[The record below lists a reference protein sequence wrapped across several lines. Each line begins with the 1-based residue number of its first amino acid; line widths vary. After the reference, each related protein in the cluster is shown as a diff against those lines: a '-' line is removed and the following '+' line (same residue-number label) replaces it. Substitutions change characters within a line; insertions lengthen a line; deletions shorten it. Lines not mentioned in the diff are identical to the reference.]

1 MDDLVGKVLGSRY
14 EILKKIGEGGM
25 ATVYRA
31 KCRLLNRFVAIK
43 VLKSEYSKD
52 ETFVKRFRA
61 EAQSAAALTH
71 PNIVSVFDVGEE
83 DGINY
88 IVMEL
93 LESKTLKDYIEE
105 NGALRN
111 ELTLKIAAQIASAL
125 EAAHKSHIIHRDIK
139 PQNIVLNKNMVA
151 KVTDFGIAKITNAP
165 SATITSFGNTMG
177 SVHYFSPEHAKG
189 GYTDEKSDIYSLG
202 VVMYEMATGKLPFD
216 GDSPVSVALKHI
228 QEEPIEPIVKNPKVS
243 IALNQIIMKA
253 MSKSTVTRYQNATEL
268 LSDISL
274 ALANPNINIS
284 KPSSSVSAG
293 ETQVIPIIKVDE
305 TTNEEEN
312 KVPNLR
318 TRQASNANRMNV
330 VSASNRRRAEAATVQ
345 DEEEKLQQPRETAR
359 DNNKQPKKNKKKTL
373 IILICVCVIVLIGG
387 SVFGIKMYNKVKAQ
401 NEANAQID
409 VPNLVGR
416 KFEEV
421 VEEYKKQGIEII
433 QEKSEYSSEQPEGN
447 IISQTPEKGTKTKEK
462 KIYVVVSKGEK
473 LVEVTDVTGK
483 DIKVATYE
491 LQDTLGFVIETEEVV
506 NEKVTAGI
514 IISQDPKEGQKPYG
528 STIKLVVSKG
538 DGKESVIM
546 PSVLGS
552 TEADAKAKLE
562 KLKLKVN
569 VKYSEDNS
577 KSNGVV
583 IAQSYPQNQE
593 LKEGD
598 IVEITVNKLLITKN
612 VSLDLLELQGGSPI
626 DAETITVKVTASI
639 DNGATNTIFE
649 KSFAPTETT
658 TSFSING
665 YQKAVLKIY
674 LNGQLAK
681 EQTINF

>member
-14 EILKKIGEGGM
+14 EILEKIGEGGM

-125 EAAHKSHIIHRDIK
+125 ETAHKSHIIHRDIK

-165 SATITSFGNTMG
+165 SATITSFGSTMG

-228 QEEPIEPIVKNPKVS
+228 QEEPIEPKAINPRVS

-268 LSDISL
+268 LSDISI
-274 ALANPNINIS
+274 ALANPNSNIS

-293 ETQVIPIIKVDE
+293 RTQVIPIVKVDE
-305 TTNEEEN
+305 TLNEEET

-318 TRQASNANRMNV
+318 TRQAINSNKMSV
-330 VSASNRRRAEAATVQ
+330 VPPSNNRRRVENVAVQ
-345 DEEEKLQQPRETAR
+345 QDDEEEEEKPQTRKTTSE
-359 DNNKQPKKNKKKTL
+359 DNKPKNNKKKKLT
-373 IILICVCVIVLIGG
+373 IIICVIIVVLIGG
-387 SVFGIKMYNKVKAQ
+387 SVFGIKMYNK
-401 NEANAQID
+401 
-409 VPNLVGR
+409 
-416 KFEEV
+416 
-421 VEEYKKQGIEII
+421 
-433 QEKSEYSSEQPEGN
+433 
-447 IISQTPEKGTKTKEK
+447 
-462 KIYVVVSKGEK
+462 
-473 LVEVTDVTGK
+473 
-483 DIKVATYE
+483 
-491 LQDTLGFVIETEEVV
+491 
-506 NEKVTAGI
+506 
-514 IISQDPKEGQKPYG
+514 
-528 STIKLVVSKG
+528 IKL
-538 DGKESVIM
+538 
-546 PSVLGS
+546 L
-552 TEADAKAKLE
+552 
-562 KLKLKVN
+562 
-569 VKYSEDNS
+569 
-577 KSNGVV
+577 SNR
-583 IAQSYPQNQE
+583 
-593 LKEGD
+593 K
-598 IVEITVNKLLITKN
+598 K
-612 VSLDLLELQGGSPI
+612 
-626 DAETITVKVTASI
+626 
-639 DNGATNTIFE
+639 
-649 KSFAPTETT
+649 
-658 TSFSING
+658 
-665 YQKAVLKIY
+665 
-674 LNGQLAK
+674 
-681 EQTINF
+681 